1 MPGATQVL
9 YRKWRSQKF
18 AELIGQDHI
27 TQTLRRAV
35 AENRISHA
43 YLFTGPR
50 GTGKTSTAR
59 ILAKALN
66 CSNPNDGEPDDQ
78 CDNCV
83 AVVEGRNLDVI
94 EIDAASNRGIDDI
107 RDLRDKIQFTPGT
120 GEYKVYII
128 DEVHM
133 LTPPAFNALLK
144 TLEEPPPHAI
154 LVLATTEV
162 DKVPATIISRCQR
175 YDFRRIPNQGIID
188 GLSRIASEEGFE
200 IDDDALA
207 IIARVA
213 WGSMRDALNVLEQL
227 AVSYQGKVSAKN
239 AQELLGLGDTGAS
252 IKLATALLGGDA
264 AAALG
269 VVNQQA
275 SAGADLKAL
284 QSATVEALRAA
295 LLIKTGVEDALSH
308 PAEVVT
314 AMRDATAQINLEK
327 VLATLAA
334 IGEVELKG
342 DSSTP
347 LPLELAIVRA
357 VATPAVQTQPAPSEP
372 TRRTAP
378 PAPAAPRPSA
388 RTTPAPEPQQTP
400 GPTAAPRAAPEPDEP
415 PPRAKTAADP
425 HWDQLLRALNRTTGK
440 RYNLAALLRGASSHE
455 VVESELRVHFTHRSN
470 AERMEEEL
478 GDVNGRK
485 AVEDA
490 VAAAFGV
497 QLSVKAV
504 HGAGGDTKNNPGDPS
519 DSPLVRA
526 AMAMGAR
533 IIDDGPDN
541 PDNPGN
547 GDNGEAS

>member
-18 AELIGQDHI
+18 GDLIGQDHI

-35 AENRISHA
+35 AENRTSHA

-66 CSNPNDGEPDDQ
+66 CTNPNDGEPDDQ

-107 RDLRDKIQFTPGT
+107 RDLREKIQFTPGT
-120 GEYKVYII
+120 GQYKVYII

-133 LTPPAFNALLK
+133 LTAPAFNALLK

-154 LVLATTEV
+154 LVLATTEPG
-162 DKVPATIISRCQR
+162 KVPATIISRCQR
-175 YDFRRIPNQGIID
+175 YDFRRIPNQGVID

-200 IDDDALA
+200 IDDEALA

-227 AVSYQGKVSAKN
+227 AVSYGGKVSAEN

-252 IKLATALLGGDA
+252 IRLATALLAGDA
-264 AAALG
+264 GAALAT
-269 VVNQQA
+269 VNEQA

-284 QSATVEALRAA
+284 QTATVEALRAA

-314 AMRDATAQINLEK
+314 AMRDATAHIDLEK
-327 VLATLAA
+327 VLATLSA
-334 IGEVELKG
+334 IGEAELKG
-342 DSSTP
+342 DSSSP
-347 LPLELAIVRA
+347 LLLELAVVRA
-357 VATPAVQTQPAPSEP
+357 VATPAPQPSAPPSRPAQPAQQPGQTATSPRPAPRPSP
-372 TRRTAP
+372 TKP
-378 PAPAAPRPSA
+378 PAPAPPP
-388 RTTPAPEPQQTP
+388 TPPPPPPPPPPQTP
-400 GPTAAPRAAPEPDEP
+400 RA
-415 PPRAKTAADP
+415 
-425 HWDQLLRALNRTTGK
+425 
-440 RYNLAALLRGASSHE
+440 
-455 VVESELRVHFTHRSN
+455 
-470 AERMEEEL
+470 
-478 GDVNGRK
+478 
-485 AVEDA
+485 
-490 VAAAFGV
+490 
-497 QLSVKAV
+497 
-504 HGAGGDTKNNPGDPS
+504 
-519 DSPLVRA
+519 
-526 AMAMGAR
+526 
-533 IIDDGPDN
+533 
-541 PDNPGN
+541 
-547 GDNGEAS
+547 